1 MQLAQLVETSAAL
14 VATPSRNAKIAIVAQ
29 ALRAAGGSETGASE
43 VGVVAAYL
51 SNVLPQRRLGVG
63 WRGLADLPPPAA
75 EPSLTVAEVDAAF
88 EEMAAASG
96 AGSSAARR
104 A

>member
-1 MQLAQLVETSAAL
+1 MQLAELVETSAAL

-51 SNVLPQRRLGVG
+51 SNVLPQRRLGAVSYTHL
-63 WRGLADLPPPAA
+63 RAHETVLDLVCRLLL
-75 EPSLTVAEVDAAF
+75 EKKKVK
-88 EEMAAASG
+88 
-96 AGSSAARR
+96 
-104 A
+104 